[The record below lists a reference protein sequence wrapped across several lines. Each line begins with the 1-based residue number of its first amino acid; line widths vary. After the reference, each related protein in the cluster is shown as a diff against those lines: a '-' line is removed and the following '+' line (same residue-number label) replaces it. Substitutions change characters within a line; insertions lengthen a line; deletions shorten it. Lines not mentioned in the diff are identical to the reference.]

1 MSRWPRFPMMSRVP
15 APAAVLLFSVL
26 CLLPAVL
33 CLLPA
38 SSSGGEAGSDDG
50 TLTRSMGFPP
60 VWKPYGT
67 VGVVWDRGAQSQTQV
82 GADIGF
88 GLYKDLGHPV
98 NGILGLALEGY
109 GQGIAGEVDGGVRA
123 LVGSRS
129 LLFHI
134 GADYAFGTGK
144 VKPVATLTFPLW
156 RGGFFG
162 GGSDL
167 RFSWVPGS
175 DPAFSLGLNIPL
187 LQQPMGR
194 TRPRR
199 DYVAL
204 PKSPE
209 LARPDYEPS
218 AELEETLADLKEAG
232 RWISRFTTPFLDQE
246 IRSDED
252 NLAEINKDIAQFQA
266 YIGSRNEDFPGGHTY
281 EGVISFYHREIDRA
295 FSMALEGIA
304 DEQDE
309 LGRRAAQVA
318 REALLDEVI
327 IPYNRLLGQR
337 KKNDKLLGLGS
348 RAEQIFRVWLYLD
361 SGIPRE
367 HRDGVMYVF
376 RHLVEFMEDSRER
389 SRDTWEESRLV
400 WIPMHFALR
409 SEDCDTQ
416 KELDAIIERTVGASF
431 STGNDVHYVINEQ
444 FQIELARMIL
454 KAEDYHVLWIHD
466 YAGLNGEGDPDRIG
480 YRMTREAYLRALTE
494 RVKLYDTTG
503 RMPVYLIFIDQYY
516 FEVNKGKL
524 WLEFLENPLDRT
536 IELPGEFAE
545 WEQNIRESQ
554 EELRRAVAE
563 SRGLQEGLK
572 RYGRDWLRDRVKV
585 HINITNP
592 ADFSFRSP
600 HLADYLW
607 IATDNIMRDHRKISF
622 YDVTELDPAKGEAI
636 YTGTGVGEHYVGPGW
651 DDRAVLA
658 RGPAIVDLKRT
669 ARELLHTQG
678 FKDDEIPEV
687 LKPRE
692 KPAEYDDLVEQLVA
706 MGWNTSAMQVHN
718 LTGFAR
724 KDANVARAVLYDLMP
739 GGSHLYIPD
748 SLWNNPLWGSMLV
761 GAAFRGCWVFPIAPS
776 LENAPSSGLPQM
788 LRANELFRRFIA
800 IQQGMKEGIEGAG
813 GKFRVGIYN
822 LDINVND
829 QVARGELI
837 EKNLAENQWLRDL
850 FPFHPSV
857 FEMLR
862 DLGDEFEAGG
872 YEPVHLAGEDE
883 GEHKPKLHMKSQ
895 FFASREALSSL
906 LPLEELT
913 DIVHDYVLARADEIR
928 LRGAD
933 GAYPD
938 VKERREKLTG
948 SAIRLFEAWDANRT
962 DTEREK
968 SVFYLAV
975 GSFNQNYRS
984 MLMDGEVLFLVSDH
998 DALMAF
1004 LDFVSMIY
1012 LVTWVESVEEL
1023 EEVLPS
1029 AEGFKRWISRYMKR
1043 AV

>member
-1 MSRWPRFPMMSRVP
+1 MRRRLRLTRMFDGV
-15 APAAVLLFSVL
+15 APAAVLLLFVL
-26 CLLPAVL
+26 CLFPVSV
-33 CLLPA
+33 CIP
-38 SSSGGEAGSDDG
+38 SSPDSARDAGSDDAV
-50 TLTRSMGFPP
+50 LTKSMGFPP
-60 VWKPYGT
+60 LWKPYGM
-67 VGVVWDRGAQSQTQV
+67 VGAVWDRGAESQTQV

-98 NGILGLALEGY
+98 NGIFGLALEGY
-109 GQGIAGEVDGGVRA
+109 GRGIAGEVDGGLRA

-129 LLFHI
+129 LLLHV

-156 RGGFFG
+156 RGGLFG
-162 GGSDL
+162 GGSDF

-175 DPAFSLGLNIPL
+175 DPAFSLGLSIPL
-187 LQQPMGR
+187 WQPEMGR

-204 PKSPE
+204 PSSPE
-209 LARPDYEPS
+209 LAMPDYEPS
-218 AELEETLADLKEAG
+218 QDLEETIADLREAG
-232 RWISRFTTPFLDQE
+232 SWISRFATPFLDQE

-252 NLAEINKDIAQFQA
+252 NLAQINEDIAEFKA
-266 YIGSRNEDFPGGHTY
+266 YLHSRDEDFPGGHTY
-281 EGVISFYHREIDRA
+281 EGVIAFYHREIDEA
-295 FSMALEGIA
+295 FSLVLDGVEGDA
-304 DEQDE
+304 REM
-309 LGRRAAQVA
+309 GARAAQVA
-318 REALLDEVI
+318 REALLEEVI

-337 KKNDKLLGLGS
+337 KKNDELLGLGS
-348 RAEQIFRVWLYLD
+348 RAEQIFRVWLYLE
-361 SGIPRE
+361 SGIPKEKRA
-367 HRDGVMYVF
+367 GVMYVF

-389 SRDTWEESRLV
+389 SRETWGESRLV

-409 SEDCDTQ
+409 KEDCDTQ
-416 KELDAIIERTVGASF
+416 EEMDAIIERTLGLSF

-494 RVKLYDTTG
+494 RVKRYDATG

-516 FEVNKGKL
+516 YEVTKGKL
-524 WLEFLENPLDRT
+524 WLEFLEDPLERE
-536 IELPGEFAE
+536 IQLPDEFAG
-545 WEQNIRESQ
+545 WEQEIRDSQ
-554 EELRRAVAE
+554 DELRRAVAN

-592 ADFSFRSP
+592 ADFSFRSA
-600 HLADYLW
+600 HLADYMW

-622 YDVTELDPAKGEAI
+622 YDITELDPGKGEAI

-658 RGPAIVDLKRT
+658 RGPAVVDLKRT
-669 ARELLHTQG
+669 ARELLKTQG
-678 FKDDEIPEV
+678 FKDEDIPEV
-687 LKPRE
+687 IKPRA
-692 KPAEYDDLVEQLVA
+692 KPAGYEDLVERLVA

-718 LTGFAR
+718 LTGFAS

-739 GGSHLYIPD
+739 GGSHMYIPD
-748 SLWNNPLWGSMLV
+748 SLWNNPLWGAMLV
-761 GAAFRGCWVFPIAPS
+761 GAAMRGCSVFPIAPS
-776 LENAPSSGLPQM
+776 LENAPSAGLPQM

-800 IQQGMKEGIEGAG
+800 IQQGMREEIEAAG
-813 GKFRVGIYN
+813 GMFRVGIYN

-829 QVARGELI
+829 QLARGELM
-837 EKNLAENQWLRDL
+837 EKNLAENPWLRDL

-857 FEMLR
+857 FEMLG
-862 DLGDEFEAGG
+862 DLKEELEAAG
-872 YEPVHLAGEDE
+872 YEPVHLAGEAE

-906 LPLEELT
+906 LPLEEWAG
-913 DIVHDYVLARADEIR
+913 IVHDYVLARADEIR
-928 LRGAD
+928 LRGPD

-938 VKERREKLTG
+938 VKDRRKKLSE
-948 SAIRLFEAWDANRT
+948 SAIPLFEAWDATRT
-962 DTEREK
+962 YDQRER

-984 MLMDGEVLFLVSDH
+984 MLMDGEVLFLVSDYN
-998 DALMAF
+998 ALMAF
-1004 LDFVSMIY
+1004 MDFVGMIY

-1029 AEGFKRWISRYMKR
+1029 TEGIKRWISRYIKR

>member
-1 MSRWPRFPMMSRVP
+1 M
-15 APAAVLLFSVL
+15 
-26 CLLPAVL
+26 
-33 CLLPA
+33 
-38 SSSGGEAGSDDG
+38 
-50 TLTRSMGFPP
+50 LTRSMGFPP
-60 VWKPYGT
+60 LWKPYGT
-67 VGVVWDRGAQSQTQV
+67 VGAVWDRDTDSQTQI

-98 NGILGLALEGY
+98 NGILGFALEGY
-109 GQGIAGEVDGGVRA
+109 GQGIAGKVDGGLRG

-129 LLFHI
+129 LLLHV
-134 GADYAFGTGK
+134 GADYAVGSGK
-144 VKPVATLTFPLW
+144 VKPVAVLTFPLW
-156 RGGFFG
+156 RGGLFG

-167 RFSWVPGS
+167 RFAWVPGS

-187 LQQPMGR
+187 WQPAMGR
-194 TRPRR
+194 TRPKR

-209 LARPDYEPS
+209 LAKPDYQPG
-218 AELEETLADLKEAG
+218 AELEETLADLRETG
-232 RWISRFTTPFLDQE
+232 GWISRFTTPFLDQE

-252 NLAEINKDIAQFQA
+252 NLAEINRGIAEFKA
-266 YIGSRNEDFPGGHTY
+266 YLSGRDEDFPGGHTY
-281 EGVISFYHREIDRA
+281 KGAIDFYHREIDRA
-295 FSMALEGIA
+295 FSLALGEPAGEGS
-304 DEQDE
+304 DTS
-309 LGRRAAQVA
+309 RRTAQVA
-318 REALLDEVI
+318 REALLEEVI

-337 KKNDKLLGLGS
+337 KKNDELLGLGS

-361 SGIPRE
+361 SGIPEDKRN
-367 HRDGVMYVF
+367 GVMYVF
-376 RHLVEFMEDSRER
+376 RHLVEFMEDSRAR
-389 SRDTWEESRLV
+389 SRDIWEESRLV

-409 SEDCDTQ
+409 NEDCDTQ
-416 KELDAIIERTVGASF
+416 KELDAIIERTVGVSF

-444 FQIELARMIL
+444 FQVELARMIL

-466 YAGLNGEGDPDRIG
+466 YAGLNDGGDPDMIG

-494 RVKLYDTTG
+494 RVKMYDATG
-503 RMPVYLIFIDQYY
+503 KMPVYLIFIDQYY
-516 FEVNKGKL
+516 YEVTRGKL

-536 IELPGEFAE
+536 IELPDEFAE
-545 WEQNIRESQ
+545 WEQKIRDSQ
-554 EELRRAVAE
+554 EELRRAVAN
-563 SRGLQEGLK
+563 SRGLQEGLN
-572 RYGRDWLRDRVKV
+572 RYGRDWLSDRVKV
-585 HINITNP
+585 HVNITNP
-592 ADFSFRSP
+592 ADFSFRSA
-600 HLADYLW
+600 HLADYMW

-622 YDVTELDPAKGEAI
+622 YDITELDPGKGEAI

-658 RGPAIVDLKRT
+658 RGPAVVDLKRT
-669 ARELLHTQG
+669 ARELLFTQG
-678 FKDDEIPEV
+678 FKDEDIPDV
-687 LKPRE
+687 LMPQER
-692 KPAEYDDLVEQLVA
+692 PANYDRLVEQLEE

-739 GGSHLYIPD
+739 GGSHMYIPD
-748 SLWNNPLWGSMLV
+748 SLWNNPLWGAMLV
-761 GAAFRGCWVFPIAPS
+761 GAAMRGCWVFPIAPS
-776 LENAPSSGLPQM
+776 LENAPSAGLPQM

-800 IQQGMKEGIEGAG
+800 IQQGMQEEIEEAG

-857 FEMLR
+857 FEMLD
-862 DLGDEFEAGG
+862 DLGEEFEAGG
-872 YEPVHLAGEDE
+872 YEPVHLAGDAE

-895 FFASREALSSL
+895 FFVSGEALSSL
-906 LPLEELT
+906 LPLEEWR

-928 LRGAD
+928 LRGPD
-933 GAYPD
+933 GSYPD
-938 VKERREKLTG
+938 VKERREKLAG
-948 SAIRLFEAWDANRT
+948 SATRLFEAWDAKRT
-962 DTEREK
+962 RTEREK

-984 MLMDGEVLFLVSDH
+984 MLMDGEVLFLVSGP
-998 DALMAF
+998 DASMAF
-1004 LDFVSMIY
+1004 LDFVGMVY
-1012 LVTWVESVEEL
+1012 VVTWVDTVEEL

-1029 AEGFKRWISRYMKR
+1029 TEGIKRWISRYIKR